1 MKTHHTQAPAAGGR
15 NDGAMQGLP
24 AGSCAAGSTTGNT
37 GLSRRSCLLHLA
49 GLAPALAPVFA
60 LAPAAARAQGS
71 YPSRPVRIIV
81 QFAAGGSSDIL
92 ARTLGDGLSKRLGQ
106 PVIVENRSGAGG
118 IIGTDYV
125 VKSAADGYTLLLT
138 VPGPIAAN
146 LVLYKKLP
154 YDPRTDLR
162 MVSDVAGQRTVMA
175 VHSSVPARTF
185 AELIELVRKAP
196 GDYAMGSWGAGTQPH
211 QIQAFMERKYGVK
224 VLHAA
229 YKGESPMVSDLIS
242 GMIQMTS
249 ASISTLKPYIESGRL
264 RALAVPGTSRATAL
278 PDVPT
283 FAEQGFRDDVYTFMA
298 PTSLMAPAKTPDA
311 IVERIGREVAV
322 VVRQPEMLRRLQE
335 MGADP
340 IGNTPAQA
348 ASDYQSYLPVAIA
361 LTQSTGVQPN

>member
-1 MKTHHTQAPAAGGR
+1 MK
-15 NDGAMQGLP
+15 NI
-24 AGSCAAGSTTGNT
+24 
-37 GLSRRSCLLHLA
+37 LSRRSCLLRLA
-49 GLAPALAPVFA
+49 ALAPVLALGAGPA
-60 LAPAAARAQGS
+60 LAQS
-71 YPSRPVRIIV
+71 DYPGKPIHLVV

-92 ARTLGDGLSKRLGQ
+92 ARTLGEGLSKRLGQ

-118 IIGTDYV
+118 IIGTSYV
-125 VKSAADGYTLLLT
+125 AKSAPDGHTLLLT

-162 MVSDVAGQRTVMA
+162 MVSDIAGQRTVMVVNSA
-175 VHSSVPARTF
+175 VPARTY

-196 GDYAMGSWGAGTQPH
+196 GKYAMGSWGPGTQPH
-211 QIQAFMERKYGVK
+211 QIQAFMERKYGAS

-242 GMIQMTS
+242 GMVQMTS
-249 ASISTLKPYIESGRL
+249 GSIASLKPYIESGKL
-264 RALAVPGTSRATAL
+264 RALAVAGTTRASAL
-278 PDVPT
+278 PEVPT
-283 FAEQGFRDDVYTFMA
+283 FAELGFKDDVYTFMA

-311 IVERIGREVAV
+311 IVERIGQEVAV
-322 VVRQPEMLRRLQE
+322 VVKSPEMLRRLQE

-348 ASDYQSYLPVAIA
+348 AAAYKAYLPIAIE

>member
-1 MKTHHTQAPAAGGR
+1 MTRP
-15 NDGAMQGLP
+15 
-24 AGSCAAGSTTGNT
+24 NT
-37 GLSRRSCLLHLA
+37 FSRRACLLQLA
-49 GLAPALAPVFA
+49 SLAPALA
-60 LAPAAARAQGS
+60 LPAGAARAQEG
-71 YPSRPVRIIV
+71 YPSKPLRIIV
-81 QFAAGGSSDIL
+81 QFAAGGSADIL
-92 ARTLGDGLSKRLGQ
+92 ARTLGDGLSRRLGQ

-118 IIGTDYV
+118 IIGTDHV
-125 VKSAADGYTLLLT
+125 AKSAPDGYTLLLT

-162 MVSDVAGQRTVMA
+162 MVSDIAGQRTVMV

-185 AELIELVRKAP
+185 AELIELARQAP
-196 GDYAMGSWGAGTQPH
+196 GKYAMGSWGPGTQPH
-211 QIQAFMERKYGVK
+211 QIQAFMERKYGVQ

-229 YKGESPMVSDLIS
+229 YKGESPMVSDLVS

-249 ASISTLKPYIESGRL
+249 GSIAALKPYIDAGKV
-264 RALAVPGTSRATAL
+264 RALAVPGTTRASAL
-278 PDVPT
+278 PQVPT
-283 FAEQGFRDDVYTFMA
+283 FAELGFKDDVYTFMA
-298 PTSLMAPAKTPDA
+298 PTSLMVPAKTPDA
-311 IVERIGREVAV
+311 IVERLGQEVAL

-348 ASDYQSYLPVAIA
+348 AAAYRAYLPVAIA

>member
-1 MKTHHTQAPAAGGR
+1 MP
-15 NDGAMQGLP
+15 DLP
-24 AGSCAAGSTTGNT
+24 AGNSTTDFT
-37 GLSRRSCLLHLA
+37 ALSWRSCLRHLA

-60 LAPAAARAQGS
+60 LTSAAARAQGS

-138 VPGPIAAN
+138 VLKPHRRQPGAVQEAA
-146 LVLYKKLP
+146 
-154 YDPRTDLR
+154 LR
-162 MVSDVAGQRTVMA
+162 PAPTCGLDVAGQRTVSGRTRRA
-175 VHSSVPARTF
+175 SPRPCRADRAGAQGARR
-185 AELIELVRKAP
+185 LRNGLL
-196 GDYAMGSWGAGTQPH
+196 GAGTQPH
-211 QIQAFMERKYGVK
+211 QMPGLHGAQVRRQGAARRLQGRKPHGLRPYQ
-224 VLHAA
+224 HD
-229 YKGESPMVSDLIS
+229 PDDP
-242 GMIQMTS
+242 

-264 RALAVPGTSRATAL
+264 RALAVPGTSRTTAL

-283 FAEQGFRDDVYTFMA
+283 FAEQGFKDNVYTFMA
-298 PTSLMAPAKTPDA
+298 PTSLMASAKTPDA

-322 VVRQPEMLRRLQE
+322 VVRQPETLRRLQE